1 MRGRLFCCGKRN
13 FLINSRICTNRV
25 IIVPERCDRSQKVHG
40 MIPNSI
46 LGYHAPPVCY
56 ICVVSER
63 EDACVGNFER
73 QQRLRPWRRC
83 ALGRPRLLTV
93 SRQAVDE
100 DDAGQRVSSRSA
112 WNVRS

>member
-1 MRGRLFCCGKRN
+1 
-13 FLINSRICTNRV
+13 
-25 IIVPERCDRSQKVHG
+25 

-46 LGYHAPPVCY
+46 LGYHALPVCY

-63 EDACVGNFER
+63 EDACVRNFER

-112 WNVRS
+112 WSIRS